1 VSVSARSVT
10 GGGCIGERRLVGF
23 CTGVGRVEYRL
34 LFMKGNPQVLT
45 LLNEVLTA
53 ELTAINQYF
62 LHAKMLQNWGYLKLA
77 KYVRDE
83 SIDEMKHAEK
93 LIDRVLFL
101 DGVPNLQRLGHLNI
115 GETVEEQFK
124 NDAQVEY
131 DAIVRLNN
139 GIKLCRDLG
148 DNGTEDLLTH
158 ILTAEEEHVD
168 WIETQ
173 QELIRQL
180 GFVAYQAQQIRN
192 ED

>member
-1 VSVSARSVT
+1 
-10 GGGCIGERRLVGF
+10 
-23 CTGVGRVEYRL
+23 
-34 LFMKGNPQVLT
+34 MKGNPQVLT

-93 LIDRVLFL
+93 LIDRILFL
-101 DGVPNLQRLGHLNI
+101 DGLPNLQRLGHLNI

-173 QELIRQL
+173 QELIKQL
-180 GFVAYQAQQIRN
+180 GFVAYQAQQIRK